1 MSVRQFA
8 VLGAGVM
15 GSGIAYQAASCG
27 KTTRLSDLSPVA
39 LNKSKQQIEQILI
52 KQRERGRIDQKRCD
66 EVHSLLHYQTGH
78 QGFAE
83 VELLVEAVV
92 ENESVKV
99 AALQAVQSLLASGAV
114 LATNT
119 STISIDH
126 LATHLQNPERF
137 CGLHFFNP
145 VPQMQLIEVVQGRQT
160 SAETIATC
168 VEFARQLNK
177 HPVVVK
183 DCPGFL
189 VNRILFPYFH
199 GFDLLVKQGVSIDRI
214 DRVMEE
220 FGWSMGP
227 GYLAD
232 VIGMDVMVG
241 ADAVLQRG
249 YPERMGYNEPSVFEQ
264 LLEQG
269 MLGQKSGAGFY
280 RHSLTSSGER
290 LRVINR
296 EAVNHYLCADR
307 EVSDDDI
314 HWRMMLPMMTEALR
328 TMNDDVVSGPE
339 DLTLAAKLGLGFPDH
354 QGGLWGYI
362 EALDTVELQRLLSR
376 YKHLGELYNYG

>member
-1 MSVRQFA
+1 
-8 VLGAGVM
+8 
-15 GSGIAYQAASCG
+15 
-27 KTTRLSDLSPVA
+27 
-39 LNKSKQQIEQILI
+39 
-52 KQRERGRIDQKRCD
+52 
-66 EVHSLLHYQTGH
+66 
-78 QGFAE
+78 
-83 VELLVEAVV
+83 
-92 ENESVKV
+92 
-99 AALQAVQSLLASGAV
+99 
-114 LATNT
+114 
-119 STISIDH
+119 
-126 LATHLQNPERF
+126 
-137 CGLHFFNP
+137 
-145 VPQMQLIEVVQGRQT
+145 VVQGRQT
-160 SAETIATC
+160 SADTLATC

-314 HWRMMLPMMTEALR
+314 HWRMMLPMLTEALR
-328 TMNDDVVSGPE
+328 TLNEEVVSGPE

-376 YKHLGELYNYG
+376 YKPLGELYNYG